1 MILYRIEN
9 YLTFIKNNNCESTLF
24 GIYKLL

>member
-1 MILYRIEN
+1 MILHRNEN

>member
-1 MILYRIEN
+1 MILHRNEN
-9 YLTFIKNNNCESTLF
+9 YLTFIKNNNRESTLF